1 MLTFVCSFKIQYSL
15 KLDNTGSI
23 WANNKESAS
32 SVCANNEK
40 CNTPLWAINI
50 KLIFKNQTVFVNF
63 PKAPS
68 YI

>member
-50 KLIFKNQTVFVNF
+50 KHKLILKILAHVNAF
-63 PKAPS
+63 L
-68 YI
+68 